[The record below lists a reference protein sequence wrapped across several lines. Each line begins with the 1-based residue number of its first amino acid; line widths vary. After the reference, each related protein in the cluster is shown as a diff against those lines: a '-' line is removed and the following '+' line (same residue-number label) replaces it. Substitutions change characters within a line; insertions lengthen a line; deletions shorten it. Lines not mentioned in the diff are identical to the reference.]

1 MNKILKHK
9 GYYGSVEYDLESKML
24 FGRLL
29 GIKGAYIYEGKT
41 LEELEADFKLFV
53 EEYLYDCQQDGVKPQ
68 TPNLGTFN
76 VRIGTELHFRASDKA
91 RKNGQSLNAFVK
103 QAIVRELSIV

>member
-9 GYYGSVEYDLESKML
+9 GYYGSVEYDLDSKML

-41 LEELEADFKLFV
+41 LEELEADF
-53 EEYLYDCQQDGVKPQ
+53 
-68 TPNLGTFN
+68 
-76 VRIGTELHFRASDKA
+76 
-91 RKNGQSLNAFVK
+91 
-103 QAIVRELSIV
+103 

>member
-1 MNKILKHK
+1 MNRILKHK

-53 EEYLYDCQQDGVKPQ
+53 DEYLYDCQQDGVKPQ
-68 TPNLGTFN
+68 IPNLGTFN